1 MGADIKAT
9 IYPGNIVLVNPSNY
23 GEFWVSNTASDEE
36 KEAAEAFLAFRDSQ
50 EEIEALVL
58 AEGGIAP
65 QITYSEDFLNRIEKD
80 TSFSYQL
87 SESMGEE
94 TIYSASLGD
103 VFPASVADVEFG
115 KLLPK
120 LIDNTLTP

>member
-1 MGADIKAT
+1 M
-9 IYPGNIVLVNPSNY
+9 
-23 GEFWVSNTASDEE
+23 E
-36 KEAAEAFLAFRDSQ
+36 KTPL
-50 EEIEALVL
+50 L
-58 AEGGIAP
+58 
-65 QITYSEDFLNRIEKD
+65 
-80 TSFSYQL
+80 YQL

-120 LIDNTLTP
+120 LIDNTLTPEQFCARIDKENERKRNSKIFAE